1 MRSIF
6 AHRIVDQRSATLLK
20 GAKSADLAMEQ
31 PSKLELAVNVQAAN
45 ALPPSLVLRLDEV
58 IRDCLRA

>member
-1 MRSIF
+1 
-6 AHRIVDQRSATLLK
+6 
-20 GAKSADLAMEQ
+20 MEQ